1 MDSAMNDVKQSM
13 LNLLSEENEQ
23 LATALQEKVEELE
36 YKNEFYL
43 NDIQK
48 LSDTNDELQSEIA
61 ELNEEVDVLLTE
73 NHELM
78 VDAQNA
84 RKSFT
89 GLQIAVSVLVF
100 VYGMLYG
107 VVLCPK

>member
-78 VDAQNA
+78 VEAQNA

-89 GLQIAVSVLVF
+89 GLQVAVSVLVF

>member
-1 MDSAMNDVKQSM
+1 MEDQIIKELDY
-13 LNLLSEENEQ
+13 EQ
-23 LATALQEKVEELE
+23 TIEELE

-43 NDIQK
+43 NDLQNLANVK
-48 LSDTNDELQSEIA
+48 QELETEVR
-61 ELNEEVDVLLTE
+61 ELNEEVDLLLAE

-78 VDAQNA
+78 IEAQNA
-84 RKSFT
+84 RRSFT

-100 VYGMLYG
+100 VYGVLYG

>member
-1 MDSAMNDVKQSM
+1 MDTDYHAMKELDY
-13 LNLLSEENEQ
+13 EQ
-23 LATALQEKVEELE
+23 TIEELE

-43 NDIQK
+43 QNLANVKQ
-48 LSDTNDELQSEIA
+48 ELETEVR
-61 ELNEEVDVLLTE
+61 ELNEEVDLLLTE

-78 VDAQNA
+78 VEAQNA
-84 RKSFT
+84 RRSFT

>member
-1 MDSAMNDVKQSM
+1 MDDVKQSM
-13 LNLLSEENEQ
+13 MNLLSEENEQ

-78 VDAQNA
+78 IEAQNA

-89 GLQIAVSVLVF
+89 GFQLAVSMLVF

-107 VVLCPK
+107 SYLCPK

>member
-1 MDSAMNDVKQSM
+1 MNDVKQSM

-43 NDIQK
+43 NDLQNLANIKQ
-48 LSDTNDELQSEIA
+48 ELETEVR

-78 VDAQNA
+78 VEAQNA
-84 RKSFT
+84 RRSFT
-89 GLQIAVSVLVF
+89 GLQVAVSVLVF

>member
-1 MDSAMNDVKQSM
+1 MDSDYHAMKELDY
-13 LNLLSEENEQ
+13 EQ
-23 LATALQEKVEELE
+23 TIEELE

-43 NDIQK
+43 NDLQNLANVK
-48 LSDTNDELQSEIA
+48 QELETEVR
-61 ELNEEVDVLLTE
+61 ELNEEVDLLLAE

-78 VDAQNA
+78 IEAQNA
-84 RKSFT
+84 RRSFT

>member
-1 MDSAMNDVKQSM
+1 MDSDYHAMKELDY
-13 LNLLSEENEQ
+13 EQ
-23 LATALQEKVEELE
+23 TIEELE

-43 NDIQK
+43 NDLQNLANVK
-48 LSDTNDELQSEIA
+48 QELETEVR
-61 ELNEEVDVLLTE
+61 ELNEEVDLLLAE

-78 VDAQNA
+78 IEAQNA
-84 RKSFT
+84 RRSFT

-100 VYGMLYG
+100 AYGMLYG

>member
-1 MDSAMNDVKQSM
+1 MKELDY
-13 LNLLSEENEQ
+13 EQ
-23 LATALQEKVEELE
+23 TIEELE

-43 NDIQK
+43 NDLQNLANVK
-48 LSDTNDELQSEIA
+48 QELETEVR

-78 VDAQNA
+78 VEAQNA
-84 RKSFT
+84 RRSFT
-89 GLQIAVSVLVF
+89 GLQIAVSMLVF

>member
-1 MDSAMNDVKQSM
+1 MDTDYQAMKEIDY
-13 LNLLSEENEQ
+13 EQ
-23 LATALQEKVEELE
+23 TIEELE

-43 NDIQK
+43 QNLANVKQ
-48 LSDTNDELQSEIA
+48 ELETEVR
-61 ELNEEVDVLLTE
+61 ELNEEVDLLLAE

-78 VDAQNA
+78 VEAQNA
-84 RKSFT
+84 RRSFT

>member
-1 MDSAMNDVKQSM
+1 MDTDYHAMKELDY
-13 LNLLSEENEQ
+13 EQ
-23 LATALQEKVEELE
+23 TIDELE

-43 NDIQK
+43 QNLANVKQ
-48 LSDTNDELQSEIA
+48 ELETEVR
-61 ELNEEVDVLLTE
+61 ELNEEVDLLLAE

-78 VDAQNA
+78 VEAQNA
-84 RKSFT
+84 RRSFI

>member
-1 MDSAMNDVKQSM
+1 MNDVKQSM

>member
-1 MDSAMNDVKQSM
+1 MDTDYNAMKELDY
-13 LNLLSEENEQ
+13 EQ
-23 LATALQEKVEELE
+23 TIDELE

-43 NDIQK
+43 QNLANIKQ
-48 LSDTNDELQSEIA
+48 ELETEVR
-61 ELNEEVDVLLTE
+61 ELNEEVDLLLTE

-78 VDAQNA
+78 VEAQNA
-84 RKSFT
+84 RRSFT

>member
-1 MDSAMNDVKQSM
+1 MNDVKQSM

-23 LATALQEKVEELE
+23 LAIALQEKVEELE

-78 VDAQNA
+78 VEAQNA

-89 GLQIAVSVLVF
+89 GLQVAVSVLVF

>member
-1 MDSAMNDVKQSM
+1 MENDYQAMKELDY
-13 LNLLSEENEQ
+13 EQ
-23 LATALQEKVEELE
+23 TIEELE

-43 NDIQK
+43 NDLQNLANIKQ
-48 LSDTNDELQSEIA
+48 ELETEVR

-78 VDAQNA
+78 VEAQNA

-89 GLQIAVSVLVF
+89 GFQIAVSMLVF

-107 VVLCPK
+107 SYLCPK

>member
-1 MDSAMNDVKQSM
+1 MNDVKQSM
-13 LNLLSEENEQ
+13 MNLLSEENEQ

-43 NDIQK
+43 NDLQNLANVK
-48 LSDTNDELQSEIA
+48 DELEAEVA

-78 VDAQNA
+78 VEAQNA
-84 RKSFT
+84 RRSFT
-89 GLQIAVSVLVF
+89 AFQIAVSALVF
-100 VYGMLYG
+100 VYGMMYG
-107 VVLCPK
+107 SYLCPK

>member
-1 MDSAMNDVKQSM
+1 MNDVKQSM

-78 VDAQNA
+78 VEAQNA
-84 RKSFT
+84 RRSFT
-89 GLQIAVSVLVF
+89 GLQVAVSMLVF

>member
-1 MDSAMNDVKQSM
+1 MDNDYQAMKELDY
-13 LNLLSEENEQ
+13 EQ
-23 LATALQEKVEELE
+23 TIEELE

-43 NDIQK
+43 NDLANVKQ
-48 LSDTNDELQSEIA
+48 ELETEVR

-78 VDAQNA
+78 VEAQNA

-89 GLQIAVSVLVF
+89 GLQVAVSMLVF

-107 VVLCPK
+107 SYLCPK

>member
-1 MDSAMNDVKQSM
+1 MENAMNDVKQSM
-13 LNLLSEENEQ
+13 MNLLSEENEQ

-43 NDIQK
+43 NDLQNLANVK
-48 LSDTNDELQSEIA
+48 DELEAEVA

-78 VDAQNA
+78 VEAQNA
-84 RKSFT
+84 RRSFT
-89 GLQIAVSVLVF
+89 AFQIAVSALVF
-100 VYGMLYG
+100 VYGMMYG
-107 VVLCPK
+107 SYLCPK

>member
-1 MDSAMNDVKQSM
+1 MDTDYQAMKELDY
-13 LNLLSEENEQ
+13 EQ
-23 LATALQEKVEELE
+23 TIEELE
-36 YKNEFYL
+36 FKNEFYL
-43 NDIQK
+43 NDLQK
-48 LSDTNDELQSEIA
+48 LANVKDELETEVR
-61 ELNEEVDVLLTE
+61 ELNEEVDLLLTE

-78 VDAQNA
+78 VEAQNA
-84 RKSFT
+84 RRSFT